1 MENGQKGAKSG
12 EGRAGERFTPLSRR
26 LMVVW
31 AGGGGL
37 ESRPVGDLF
46 QRWNPQD
53 MSLRWEE
60 GKQRIKPDPLGGLGI
75 KTQKGKAGSRSGL
88 LESELPARS
97 PGALV
102 GDPRT
107 QK

>member
-1 MENGQKGAKSG
+1 
-12 EGRAGERFTPLSRR
+12 
-26 LMVVW
+26 
-31 AGGGGL
+31 
-37 ESRPVGDLF
+37 
-46 QRWNPQD
+46 

-60 GKQRIKPDPLGGLGI
+60 GKHRIKPDPLGGLGI